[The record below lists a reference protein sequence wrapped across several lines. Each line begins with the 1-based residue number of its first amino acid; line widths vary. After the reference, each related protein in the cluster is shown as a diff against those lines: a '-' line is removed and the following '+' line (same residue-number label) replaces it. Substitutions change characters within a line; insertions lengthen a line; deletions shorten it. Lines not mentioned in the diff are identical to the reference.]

1 MFSVTQKCKWA
12 TRSNIESDG
21 ASIFSDV
28 RNALCVI
35 FVLITFMMAFMV
47 CL

>member
-28 RNALCVI
+28 RDALCVVSVPI
-35 FVLITFMMAFMV
+35 KFMIAFIV

>member
-28 RNALCVI
+28 RNALCVQSNLSWPLL
-35 FVLITFMMAFMV
+35 FV
-47 CL
+47 CK